1 MAHCWNSTYQIKLIM
16 DKQIK
21 PKNQKIKKIF
31 LYGIPFLL
39 LASILIMNFTR
50 KKQININ
57 IADMTIKEVI
67 QDDFEDIVLLNA
79 TVEPKTSMLIN
90 IIQGGAVAEIFVE
103 SGQIVKKGTP
113 LMRIYNPNAEL
124 RYLTQETA
132 MIEQINNLRNIR
144 VSIKNQQLNL
154 DEQLLSIDNA
164 FKNAE
169 RQYNLDKKLYGKDI
183 LARNDYQKTEQEYK
197 FQKERKDVI
206 KKSASNEKTER
217 KVQLARINTSLINMH
232 KSLELLRKNKENFT
246 VKAPKDGQLSGFD
259 PILGQSYN
267 QGESVGK
274 LSILDGYKLI
284 AKVDEYYNSK
294 LKIGVKG
301 IINIDNKPHN
311 IYISKI
317 FQEIVNGQFRVE
329 LAFENKE
336 LPTSIKRGMSV
347 RTKLFLSGNKKALLI
362 NKGMFYQSTNGKWAF
377 VLNSDNTAV
386 KRNIKIGREN
396 PFYYEILDGLK
407 VGDKVITNSY
417 DDFIDVE
424 VVNLK

>member
-1 MAHCWNSTYQIKLIM
+1 M
-16 DKQIK
+16 DKQIT
-21 PKNQKIKKIF
+21 PKNKKTKKML
-31 LYGIPFLL
+31 LYSIPILL

-50 KKQININ
+50 KKQINLAK
-57 IADMTIKEVI
+57 ADLTIKEVF
-67 QDDFEDIVLLNA
+67 QGDFEDIVLLNA
-79 TVEPKTSMLIN
+79 TVEPKTSIFIN
-90 IIQGGAVAEIFVE
+90 IIQGGAVAEIFAE

-154 DEQLLSIDNA
+154 DEQLLSIDNS

-169 RQYNLDKKLYGKDI
+169 RQYNLDRKLYGKDI
-183 LARNDYQKTEQEYK
+183 LARNDYEKTEQEYK
-197 FQKERKDVI
+197 FQKQRKDVI
-206 KKSASNEKTER
+206 KTSTSNEKTER
-217 KVQLARINTSLINMH
+217 KVQLSRINTSLINMH

-246 VKAPKDGQLSGFD
+246 VKAPKDGQLSGFN

-274 LSILDGYKLI
+274 LAVLDGYKLI

-294 LKIGVKG
+294 LKVNVKG
-301 IINIDNKPHN
+301 TINMDNKAHN

-317 FQEIVNGQFRVE
+317 HQEIVNGQFKVE
-329 LAFENKE
+329 LAFEKDS
-336 LPTSIKRGMSV
+336 LPKSIKRGMSV

-362 NKGMFYQSTNGKWAF
+362 PKGMFYQSTNGKWVF
-377 VLNSDNTAV
+377 VVNSNNKAT
-386 KRNIKIGREN
+386 KKNIKIGGEN
-396 PFYYEILDGLK
+396 PFYYEIIDGLK
-407 VGDKVITNSY
+407 VGDKIITSSY

-424 VVNLK
+424 VVNVNEN

>member
-1 MAHCWNSTYQIKLIM
+1 M

-21 PKNQKIKKIF
+21 PKNKKTKKIL
-31 LYGIPFLL
+31 LYGIPVLL
-39 LASILIMNFTR
+39 LLSILIMNFTR
-50 KKQININ
+50 KKQVNLAK
-57 IADMTIKEVI
+57 ADLTIKEVF
-67 QDDFEDIVLLNA
+67 QGDFEDIVLLNA
-79 TVEPKTSMLIN
+79 TVEPKTSILIN
-90 IIQGGAVAEIFVE
+90 IIQGGAVAEIFAE

-183 LARNDYQKTEQEYK
+183 LARNDYEKTEQEYK
-197 FQKERKDVI
+197 FQKERKEVI
-206 KKSASNEKTER
+206 KTSTSNEKTER
-217 KVQLARINTSLINMH
+217 KVQLARINSSLINMR
-232 KSLELLRKNKENFT
+232 KSLELLRKNKENFI
-246 VKAPKDGQLSGFD
+246 VKAPKDGQLSGFN
-259 PILGQSYN
+259 PILGQSYT

-274 LSILDGYKLI
+274 LAILDGYKLI
-284 AKVDEYYNSK
+284 ANVDEYYNSK
-294 LKIGVKG
+294 LKKGVKG
-301 IINIDNKPHN
+301 IINRDGKAYT

-317 FQEIVNGQFRVE
+317 YQEIVKGQFKIE
-329 LAFENKE
+329 LAFEKDN
-336 LPTSIKRGMSV
+336 LPNAIKRGMSV

-362 NKGMFYQSTNGKWAF
+362 NKGMFYQSTNGKWIF
-377 VLNSDNTAV
+377 VLNQDNKAV

-396 PFYYEILDGLK
+396 PFYYEILDGLN
-407 VGDKVITNSY
+407 VGDKVITNNY
-417 DDFIDVE
+417 DDFINVE
-424 VVNLK
+424 IVNLK

>member
-1 MAHCWNSTYQIKLIM
+1 M

-21 PKNQKIKKIF
+21 PKNKKTKKIL
-31 LYGIPFLL
+31 LYGIPVLL
-39 LASILIMNFTR
+39 LLSILIMNFTR
-50 KKQININ
+50 KKQVNLAK
-57 IADMTIKEVI
+57 ADLTIKKVF
-67 QDDFEDIVLLNA
+67 QGDFEDIVLLNA
-79 TVEPKTSMLIN
+79 TVEPKTSILIN
-90 IIQGGAVAEIFVE
+90 IIQGGAVAEIFAE

-183 LARNDYQKTEQEYK
+183 LARNDYEKTEQEYK
-197 FQKERKDVI
+197 FQKERKEVI
-206 KKSASNEKTER
+206 KTSTSNEKTER
-217 KVQLARINTSLINMH
+217 KVQLARINSSLINMR
-232 KSLELLRKNKENFT
+232 KSLELLRKNKENFI
-246 VKAPKDGQLSGFD
+246 VKAPKDGQLSGFN
-259 PILGQSYN
+259 PILGQSYT

-274 LSILDGYKLI
+274 LAILDGYKLI
-284 AKVDEYYNSK
+284 ANVDEYYNSK
-294 LKIGVKG
+294 LKKGVKG
-301 IINIDNKPHN
+301 IINRDGKTYN

-317 FQEIVNGQFRVE
+317 HQEIVKGQFKIE
-329 LAFENKE
+329 LAFEKDN
-336 LPTSIKRGMSV
+336 LPNAIKRGMSV

-362 NKGMFYQSTNGKWAF
+362 NKGMFYQSTNGKWIF
-377 VLNSDNTAV
+377 VLNQDNKAV

-396 PFYYEILDGLK
+396 PFYYEILDGLN
-407 VGDKVITNSY
+407 VGEKVITNNY
-417 DDFIDVE
+417 DDFINVE
-424 VVNLK
+424 IVNLK